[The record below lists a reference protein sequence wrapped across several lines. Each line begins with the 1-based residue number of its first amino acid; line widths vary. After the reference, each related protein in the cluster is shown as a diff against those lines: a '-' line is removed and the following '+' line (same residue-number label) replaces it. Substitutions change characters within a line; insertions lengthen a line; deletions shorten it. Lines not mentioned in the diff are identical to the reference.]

1 VKLTVVGSSGS
12 FPGPD
17 SSSSC
22 YLLQADGFSMVV
34 DLGSGSVG
42 QLQRYVRVDQIDAVL
57 ISHLHADHCMDLLP
71 LYVARTYDPTG
82 KHPSIPVHAPSGA
95 AELLMHAYGRSEPH
109 RLDDCF
115 RFVEWS
121 AGTYQVGP
129 FTVTVAR
136 VAHPIETWGMRIEH
150 GGAAVAYSADTGPC
164 DALVGLSRGADLAL
178 YESSFEAGRDDK
190 APADLHMT
198 GGQAGA
204 QAVAAGAKRLLLT
217 HLPPWNDPE
226 VSLAAGRASFTGG
239 PVEVVRPG
247 ATYEL

>member
-1 VKLTVVGSSGS
+1 MRLTVVGSSGS
-12 FPGPD
+12 FPGPE

-22 YLLQADGFSMVV
+22 YLLQADGFSLVV
-34 DLGSGSVG
+34 DLGSGSAG
-42 QLQRYVRVDQIDAVL
+42 HLQRHVRVDEIGAVL

-82 KHPSIPVHAPSGA
+82 KHAALPVHAPTGA
-95 AELLMHAYGRSEPH
+95 AEHLVRAYGRTDPH

-115 RFVEWS
+115 DFAEWS
-121 AGTYQVGP
+121 AGTHQVGP
-129 FTVTVAR
+129 FAVTVAQ

-150 GGAAVAYSADTGPC
+150 GGSVVAYSADTGPC
-164 DALVGLSRGADLAL
+164 DALVELSRGADIAL
-178 YESSFEAGRDDK
+178 YESSFESGRDDG
-190 APADLHMT
+190 APGDLHMT
-198 GGQAGA
+198 GGQAGE
-204 QAVAAGAKRLLLT
+204 QATAAGAKRLLLT

-226 VSLAAGRASFTGG
+226 VSLAAGRASFGGG

>member
-1 VKLTVVGSSGS
+1 MRLTVVGSSGS

-17 SSSSC
+17 ASSSC
-22 YLLQADGFSMVV
+22 YLLQADGFCMVV
-34 DLGSGSVG
+34 DLGNGSTG
-42 QLQRYVRVDQIDAVL
+42 QLQRHCSIREIDAVL

-82 KHPSIPVHAPSGA
+82 KHPSLPVHAPSGA
-95 AELLMHAYGRSEPH
+95 AEHLMHAYGRSDPH

-115 RFVEWS
+115 DFVGWS
-121 AGTYQVGP
+121 AGTRQVGP
-129 FTVTVAR
+129 FVVTVAQ

-150 GGAAVAYSADTGPC
+150 GGSVVAYSADTGPC
-164 DALVGLSRGADLAL
+164 DALVELSRDADIAL
-178 YESSFEAGRDDK
+178 FESSFEAGRDDK
-190 APADLHMT
+190 APTDLHMT
-198 GGQAGA
+198 GGQAGE
-204 QAVAAGAKRLLLT
+204 QATAAGAKRLVLT

-239 PVEVVRPG
+239 PVEVARPG